1 MKDIHMTDKPTSTV
15 TPRPAMSNT
24 NIKGLSANIILL
36 GIVSFLNDVSSE
48 MIIPILPMFLRSLG
62 GAGLAVGLAGGLRDS
77 IPSILNVLSG
87 YWSDKVR
94 KRKIFVWAG
103 YLSSAVFK
111 LFLTLSKTSAHAVIF
126 SALERTGK
134 GLRTPARDAIIA
146 ESAATQRGKGF
157 GIHRAFDTSGAIL
170 GSIIAFLLSGVLGL
184 GFKLVILIAGVIAF
198 ASLVPLRFVKES
210 KGDPQPLQKINLRE
224 LPRSLKLFIAAAGV
238 FALGNFSYMFFILR
252 VQQAFTGKLSVAMP
266 ILLYILFNIFYAAF
280 AVPFGNLSDRIG
292 RGKIIILGYLLFSLT
307 SFGFAR
313 LDAAKLGDA
322 GFNTLPAFIILFAI
336 YGVAYAAIESNQR
349 AYASDLSP
357 AQLKATALG
366 VFHMT
371 MGLMALPASLAAG
384 ALWQKVAPSATFIY
398 GGVLGLV
405 SVLLLAIFMSSTGS
419 PQVSST
425 GSPQVG
431 SASPPQRASS
441 Q

>member
-1 MKDIHMTDKPTSTV
+1 MKEIDMTDRPGTTD
-15 TPRPAMSNT
+15 TREPAMSNK
-24 NIKGLSANIILL
+24 NLKGLSANIVLL

-48 MIIPILPMFLRSLG
+48 MIMPILPMFLGSLG
-62 GAGLAVGLAGGLRDS
+62 GTGLAVGLAGGLRDA
-77 IPSILNVLSG
+77 IPSILNVISG

-94 KRKIFVWAG
+94 KRKNFVWIG
-103 YLSSAVFK
+103 YLISAVFK
-111 LFLTLSKTSAHAVIF
+111 LLLMLSKTSTHAILF

-146 ESAATQRGKGF
+146 ESAETQRGKGF

-170 GSIIAFLLSGVLGL
+170 GSLVAFILSGVLGI
-184 GFKLVILIAGVIAF
+184 GFKPVILIAGVIAF
-198 ASLVPLRFVKES
+198 VSLVPLRFVKES
-210 KGDPQPLQKINLRE
+210 KGISQAAQKMNLRE
-224 LPRSLKLFIAAAGV
+224 LSIPLKLFIAAAGV

-266 ILLYILFNIFYAAF
+266 ILLYILFNVFYAAF
-280 AVPFGNLSDRIG
+280 AVPFGSLSDRIG

-313 LDAAKLGDA
+313 LDAAKLGEA
-322 GFNTLPAFIILFAI
+322 GFNSLPAFIILFAI

-349 AYASDLSP
+349 AYASDLAPS
-357 AQLKATALG
+357 QLKATALG

-384 ALWQKVAPSATFIY
+384 VLWQNVAPSATFIY

-405 SVLLLAIFMSSTGS
+405 SVVLLAIFM
-419 PQVSST
+419 
-425 GSPQVG
+425 G
-431 SASPPQRASS
+431 SASSPQAASASS
-441 Q
+441 L